1 MIIGVFIVLKEMGVF
16 WIIILISMVV
26 NVGKLMVISKGV
38 VIVVGVLKLEVFL
51 IKVLKY

>member
-1 MIIGVFIVLKEMGVF
+1 
-16 WIIILISMVV
+16 MVV